1 MAAPRRSR
9 PSARRGLACLAG
21 FTSAAL
27 GAALLTLLP
36 LQPATADTA
45 PLPPVTT
52 PTVSADALPT
62 VQVNGV
68 VWSSVTIGNRVYAT
82 GSFTSARPAGSAAG
96 SNETPRSNILAFDIT
111 TGALVTS
118 WAPTLNGQ

>member
-9 PSARRGLACLAG
+9 PSTRRALGSLAAV
-21 FTSAAL
+21 TSAVL
-27 GAALLTLLP
+27 GAALPPLLP
-36 LQPATADTA
+36 LQPATAHTA
-45 PLPPVTT
+45 PGPPVTT

-82 GSFTSARPAGSAAG
+82 GSFTSAGPAGAAAG
-96 SNETPRSNILAFDIT
+96 TNE
-111 TGALVTS
+111 
-118 WAPTLNGQ
+118 